1 MIQKWTAQEQ
11 DAKKRLDN
19 FLTEQIPHS
28 TRSAVAKELKKGS
41 GFVNGKKASVHMFL
55 KPGDIVELIPQDT
68 QTQEEKKKIEK
79 KDKKWPQFKN
89 IIIDES
95 PDWIIINK
103 PAGLLVHPD
112 QVHKGITLIDLLL
125 DYDPKI
131 AKVGEDPSRP
141 GIVHRLDKEVSGL
154 MVIARN
160 QKAFDN
166 LKKQF
171 AEHQTSKKYLLL
183 TYSHPPQNEGE
194 IKFRIARSKSKP
206 RMAARPT
213 NEQEGKVA
221 WTHYNVLQSFTTASL
236 IEAEII
242 SGRTH
247 QIRAHFHALGCP
259 VIGDELYKIKKYK
272 QIKSNRLMLQSIK
285 LQFNDPKDNKTLEFN
300 LDPDPE
306 FAKLIDTQLNI
317 KKTK

>member
-1 MIQKWTAQEQ
+1 MTQKWIAQEQ

-19 FLTEQIPHS
+19 FLTEQIPHA

-55 KPGDIVELIPQDT
+55 KPGDEVELIPQDT
-68 QTQEEKKKIEK
+68 QTQEAKKKIEK
-79 KDKKWPQFKN
+79 KDKKWPKLKD
-89 IIIDES
+89 IIIEKS
-95 PDWIIINK
+95 TDWIVINK

-112 QVHKGITLIDLLL
+112 QVHKGITLIDLIL

-131 AKVGEDPSRP
+131 AKIGEDPSRP

-160 QKAFDN
+160 QKSFDF

-183 TYSHPPQNEGE
+183 TYNHPPLNEGE
-194 IKFRIARSKSKP
+194 IKFRIARSKTKP
-206 RMAARPT
+206 RMAARPSQ
-213 NEQEGKVA
+213 ELEGKIA
-221 WTHYNVLQSFTTASL
+221 WTHYTVLQSFITASL

-247 QIRAHFHALGCP
+247 QIRAHFHALSCP
-259 VIGDELYKIKKYK
+259 VIGDKLYTIKKYK
-272 QIKSNRLMLQSIK
+272 NIPAPRLMLQSIK
-285 LQFNDPKDNKTLEFN
+285 LQFNDPKNNEPMVFN
-300 LDPDPE
+300 LEPDPA
-306 FAKLIDTQLNI
+306 FAKLIEEKL
-317 KKTK
+317 KKSKK